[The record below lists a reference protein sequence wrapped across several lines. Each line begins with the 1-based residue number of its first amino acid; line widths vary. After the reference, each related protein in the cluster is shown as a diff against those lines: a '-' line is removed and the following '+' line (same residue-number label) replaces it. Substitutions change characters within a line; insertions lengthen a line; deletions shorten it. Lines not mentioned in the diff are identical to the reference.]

1 MPTARGGCRTSPS
14 LTVGPRNVSTQPLSQ
29 FSDRWI
35 PSQDHPVATVTV
47 ENRLPC
53 VGCGIENLLPET
65 GAVVTTMHF
74 LSAPQETSMPF
85 EYLRE
90 IAQTPLPLTVD
101 QEANIDK
108 LRVLRAADLV
118 SVMLPSPASDSPQFA
133 RVLAITP
140 KGRQMLAQELERSP

>member
-1 MPTARGGCRTSPS
+1 
-14 LTVGPRNVSTQPLSQ
+14 
-29 FSDRWI
+29 
-35 PSQDHPVATVTV
+35 
-47 ENRLPC
+47 
-53 VGCGIENLLPET
+53 
-65 GAVVTTMHF
+65 
-74 LSAPQETSMPF
+74 MPF

-90 IAQTPLPLTVD
+90 IAQTQLPLTVD

-118 SVMLPSPASDSPQFA
+118 SVMLPSTTTTTADAPQFA

>member
-1 MPTARGGCRTSPS
+1 
-14 LTVGPRNVSTQPLSQ
+14 
-29 FSDRWI
+29 
-35 PSQDHPVATVTV
+35 
-47 ENRLPC
+47 
-53 VGCGIENLLPET
+53 
-65 GAVVTTMHF
+65 
-74 LSAPQETSMPF
+74 MPF

-90 IAQTPLPLTVD
+90 IAQTQLPLTVD

-118 SVMLPSPASDSPQFA
+118 SVMLPSTTTADAPQFA